1 MALSMQT
8 NYASLVAQNTIS
20 GTNNLLN
27 TALERLST
35 GYRINSAADDA
46 AGLAIATKLEAQ
58 TRGMSVAM
66 RNSQDA
72 ISMLETADGA
82 LDELSNIAYRMKD
95 LATQAANGT
104 YADGGTEQT
113 ALDAE
118 YQQLATEMTRI
129 IDQTTYGSGTHL
141 LNTTDGIMGSNA
153 TLQFQIGAS
162 AAETLQ
168 VDASTGIT
176 AIETAI
182 TGLGALTTQAGA
194 NGEITVMEGMFDT
207 ISNLRGTLG
216 ANINRLE
223 HTVNNLANVS
233 ENTTAAKGRIM
244 DADFA
249 AESSNMTKNQML
261 MQAGTTVLSQTNQIP
276 GMAVSLLR

>member
-20 GTNNLLN
+20 GTNNMLN

-35 GYRINSAADDA
+35 GYRINSASDDA

-95 LATQAANGT
+95 LATQASNGT

-182 TGLGALTTQAGA
+182 TGLGALTTQADA

-207 ISNLRGTLG
+207 ISSLRGTLG

>member
-20 GTNNLLN
+20 GTNNMLN

-35 GYRINSAADDA
+35 GYRINSASDDA

-141 LNTTDGIMGSNA
+141 LNTTDGIMGSNT

-168 VDASTGIT
+168 IDASTGIT

-182 TGLGALTTQAGA
+182 TGLGALTTQTDA

-207 ISNLRGTLG
+207 ISSLRGTLG

>member
-20 GTNNLLN
+20 GTNNMLN

-35 GYRINSAADDA
+35 GYRINSASDDA

-95 LATQAANGT
+95 LATQASNGT

-141 LNTTDGIMGSNA
+141 LNTTDGIMGSNT

-182 TGLGALTTQAGA
+182 TGLGALTTQADA

-207 ISNLRGTLG
+207 ISSLRGTLG